1 MCAEAFICIMRSSST
16 SDSHKISS
24 TSFKIVSHWFGQGAT
39 LLNWNNPLWC
49 RKDNRLQAN
58 SPQLPNS
65 NVESVRGN
73 PIKSCNKQSLIW
85 AKQSTNWWNWH
96 PLSLNTTTLHSSTN
110 MIVSTHYQA
119 QATIFITFALGWNI
133 LDLVHF
139 RLSIWSDLVFW
150 SFTQALTVSF
160 PNFQMVSSWGAHSSP
175 GSFPGRQVWRGWLG
189 NDSSGKSP
197 IGVGGQ
203 SNRYGWKYLKKEFVN
218 FHFAASIA
226 SLPNQGWA
234 FSWNIGSLSVWK
246 YSVKYFA

>member
-1 MCAEAFICIMRSSST
+1 MFYVR
-16 SDSHKISS
+16 DL
-24 TSFKIVSHWFGQGAT
+24 SHWIGQGKT
-39 LLNWNNPLWC
+39 VLNWNDSVHTTHCTCTIRSVEKLYC
-49 RKDNRLQAN
+49 KHNRLQAN

-133 LDLVHF
+133 LDLGHF
-139 RLSIWSDLVFW
+139 QPSIWSDLAFW

-203 SNRYGWKYLKKEFVN
+203 SNRYGWKY
-218 FHFAASIA
+218 
-226 SLPNQGWA
+226 
-234 FSWNIGSLSVWK
+234 
-246 YSVKYFA
+246 